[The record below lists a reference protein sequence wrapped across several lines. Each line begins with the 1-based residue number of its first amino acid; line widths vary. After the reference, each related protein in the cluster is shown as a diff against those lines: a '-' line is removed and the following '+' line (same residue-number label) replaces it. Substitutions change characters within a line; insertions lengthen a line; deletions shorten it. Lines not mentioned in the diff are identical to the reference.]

1 MQGEI
6 LRIEHL
12 SKSNHSQNVLRSVS
26 FQVLPGRKAALLSNP
41 LEKQCMI
48 DILFG
53 GDNPDTGKIFVNEVL
68 CGKNIPENLANGGIY
83 YLASRMDLIPNMTVA
98 RNLFLSIPGLI
109 HDVWIRDRVLIREV
123 SRLLKEYG
131 MKDISP
137 KARVKSLSYC
147 QILCLEIIIAVQK
160 GAKLIVFDDVFNQIG
175 ENGFKDIEKMIEFLH
190 EKNISVL
197 LFSNRYHTLF
207 ASFDSLIILQNG
219 VTTGILKRNKIT
231 VHNFT
236 RYYSPAA
243 AQKPAGKGL
252 KKSVLTI
259 KTKELEFSMDRGD
272 ILGVWS
278 LDGDYL
284 MRVGKQR
291 WELLSG
297 KSEDGTDIAVSMN
310 GYRPDKIY
318 KDMSLIDNITYLAN
332 DKVSNALGIINK
344 RLQRHMAH
352 YSLALIHS
360 EYLMEQYKNRKNLRG
375 ITLIDQLKVITA
387 KWLCVTPQ
395 VFIYINPFII
405 LDESTIMEF
414 REILEDLTRLK
425 ISVIIMSVNHAWLE
439 LTCDAVVSIGEK
451 Q

>member
-1 MQGEI
+1 MQSEI

-12 SKSNHSQNVLRSVS
+12 SKNNHAQNVLRSVS
-26 FQVLPGRKAALLSNP
+26 FQVLSGKKVALLSNP
-41 LEKQCMI
+41 LEKQCLI

-53 GDNPDTGKIFVNEVL
+53 GDNPDTGKIYVNDVL
-68 CGKNIPENLANGGIY
+68 CGKSISENLENGGIFY
-83 YLASRMDLIPNMTVA
+83 IASRMDLIPNMTVA
-98 RNLFLSIPGLI
+98 RNMFLSLPKLIPGI
-109 HDVWIRDRVLIREV
+109 WIRDRGLSGKI
-123 SRLLKEYG
+123 SSLLNDYG
-131 MKDISP
+131 MQEISP

-160 GAKLIVFDDVFNQIG
+160 GAKLIVLDDVFNRVG
-175 ENGFKDIEKMIEFLH
+175 ENDFKDIEKMIDFLY
-190 EKNISVL
+190 EKNVSVL

-219 VTTGILKRNKIT
+219 VTTGILKRDKIT
-231 VHNFT
+231 FHNFV
-236 RYYSPAA
+236 RYYSPAVT
-243 AQKPAGKGL
+243 QKPTGKIL
-252 KKSVLTI
+252 KESVLTI
-259 KTKELEFSMDRGD
+259 KNKELEFSMDRGG

-278 LDGDYL
+278 LDGEYL

-297 KSEDGTDIAVSMN
+297 KGEEGTDIAVSMN

-352 YSLALIHS
+352 YSLGLIHS
-360 EYLMEQYKNRKNLRG
+360 EYLMDQYKNRQNLKG
-375 ITLIDQLKVITA
+375 ITLIDQLKVINA

-395 VFIYINPFII
+395 VFIYINPFVI
-405 LDESTIMEF
+405 LDESTIQEF
-414 REILEDLTRLK
+414 REILEDLSRLK

-439 LTCDAVVSIGEK
+439 LTCDAVVSIGER